1 MENKTLRIAVIPDTQ
16 VKPGV
21 DLAYLNNIGE
31 YLVEKQPDV
40 IIHLGDHWDMPSL
53 SSYDVGKK
61 SFEGRRYKND
71 IQAGN
76 DGMQELL
83 YPLKSYNKRAAANHK
98 PRYRP
103 EMHFLMG
110 NHENRIN
117 RAVNDDA
124 KLEGTI
130 GVQDCNLD
138 DWIVHDFLDVAI
150 IGGIAFSHYFV
161 TGVAGR
167 PASTA
172 SAQLNKKHMSCIAG
186 HQQGLQ
192 IATAH
197 RADGQRLTSIIAGSC
212 YEHDEDYLGA
222 QGNKHWRGFM
232 MLHEVND
239 GQFDLMPVS
248 LDYLNKKYK

>member
-1 MENKTLRIAVIPDTQ
+1 MRIAVIPDTQ

-21 DLAYLNNIGE
+21 DLTYLGKIGE

-76 DGMQELL
+76 DGMRELM
-83 YPLKSYNKRAAANHK
+83 YPLKSYNKRAASNHK

>member
-1 MENKTLRIAVIPDTQ
+1 MRIAVIPDTQ

-21 DLAYLNNIGE
+21 DLTYLGKIGE

-40 IIHLGDHWDMPSL
+40 IVHLGDHWDMPSL

-76 DGMQELL
+76 EGMAELL

>member
-1 MENKTLRIAVIPDTQ
+1 MRIAVIPDTQ
-16 VKPGV
+16 VKPGI
-21 DLAYLNNIGE
+21 DPSYLISIGR
-31 YLVEKQPDV
+31 YLVEKKPDV

-53 SSYDVGKK
+53 SSYDVGKRQ
-61 SFEGRRYKND
+61 FEGRRYRKD
-71 IQAGN
+71 IIAGN
-76 DGMQELL
+76 VGMEALL
-83 YPLKSYNKRAAANHK
+83 GPIKAHNDSAARNHK

-117 RAVNDDA
+117 RAVDNDA
-124 KLEGTI
+124 KLEGAL
-130 GVQDCNLD
+130 GVQDLNLE
-138 DWIVHDFLDVAI
+138 DWVVHDFLDVLI
-150 IGGIAFSHYFV
+150 VGGIAFSHYFV

-167 PASTA
+167 PAATA
-172 SAQLNKKHMSCIAG
+172 NAQLNKKHMSCIAG

-197 RADGQRLTSIIAGSC
+197 RADGQRLTSVIAGSC

-222 QGNKHWRGFM
+222 QGNKHWRGFL
-232 MLHEVND
+232 MLHEVHD

>member
-1 MENKTLRIAVIPDTQ
+1 MRIAVIPDTQ

-76 DGMQELL
+76 DGMRELL